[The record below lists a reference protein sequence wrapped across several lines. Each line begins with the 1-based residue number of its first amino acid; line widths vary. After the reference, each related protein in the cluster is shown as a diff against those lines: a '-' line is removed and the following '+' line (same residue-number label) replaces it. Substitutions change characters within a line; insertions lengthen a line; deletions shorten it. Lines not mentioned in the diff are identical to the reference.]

1 MSDAFRDLE
10 LTRDDAQREEVQLA
24 AAEDREQR
32 IDALDESEIAALI
45 RFFKLLDRWDRE
57 NAKVM

>member
-1 MSDAFRDLE
+1 M
-10 LTRDDAQREEVQLA
+10 TRQDAQHEEVQLA
-24 AAEDREQR
+24 ASEDREHE
-32 IDALDESEIAALI
+32 IDALDESDIAALI